1 MSATDAPEAITV
13 KTLRGMLSQRCEMA
27 GGQSAWAKRHGIPP
41 SVVSETIHGKRD
53 PSPAVLNAM
62 GLMRVDRFIPIKRGA
77 NG

>member
-1 MSATDAPEAITV
+1 MTDEARALTIRE
-13 KTLRGMLSQRCEMA
+13 LRGMLSHRCEMA

-53 PSPAVLNAM
+53 PGPNVLIAM
-62 GLMRVDRFIPIKRGA
+62 GLMRVDRFIPVKRGA